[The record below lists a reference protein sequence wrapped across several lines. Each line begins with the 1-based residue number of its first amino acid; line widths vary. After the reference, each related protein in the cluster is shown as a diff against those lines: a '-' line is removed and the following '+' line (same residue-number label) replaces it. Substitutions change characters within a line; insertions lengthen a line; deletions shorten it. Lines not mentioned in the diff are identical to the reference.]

1 MWNYYLFFFC
11 KQKTAYEMR
20 ISAWSSDV
28 FSSDLNLFPPAY
40 TAPSNF
46 VSIQK
51 SFTQEA
57 RLQSADPEAAL
68 SWTIGG
74 FYQNSRQHTE
84 QSIVAPLFPDFMLGF
99 GVPVD
104 LFFAPGGMLPN
115 GVLYASN
122 DSAKD
127 TQLAAFGQIDWK
139 ATDRLTLTLGGRV
152 SRTKFSLDNFQDGE
166 EPE

>member
-1 MWNYYLFFFC
+1 MILFVGRFFF
-11 KQKTAYEMR
+11 
-20 ISAWSSDV
+20 SSRRRHTRCALV
-28 FSSDLNLFPPAY
+28 TGVQTCALPIVFPPAY

-57 RLQSADPEAAL
+57 RVQSADPEAAL

-127 TQLAAFGQIDWK
+127 TQQI
-139 ATDRLTLTLGGRV
+139 GRASCRERV
-152 SRTKFSLDNFQDGE
+152 CQYV
-166 EPE
+166 

>member
-1 MWNYYLFFFC
+1 
-11 KQKTAYEMR
+11 
-20 ISAWSSDV
+20 
-28 FSSDLNLFPPAY
+28 
-40 TAPSNF
+40 
-46 VSIQK
+46 
-51 SFTQEA
+51 
-57 RLQSADPEAAL
+57 
-68 SWTIGG
+68 
-74 FYQNSRQHTE
+74 
-84 QSIVAPLFPDFMLGF
+84 MLGF

-152 SRTKFSLDNFQDGE
+152 SRTKFSFDNFQDGAPNRSE
-166 EPE
+166 EHTSELQSLMRISYAVSCLKKKNTAVTCI